1 LRADH
6 HGEVVDGRE
15 LLRADHA
22 DLDPAAAKSEAS
34 LVATAGSPEP
44 LLMSTVTG
52 AAEDVLPH

>member
-1 LRADH
+1 
-6 HGEVVDGRE
+6 VVDGRE